1 MMVKKKN
8 YSAPEVE
15 IEKFSIP
22 TSVMTVSSDLDNGVD
37 VDIPGG
43 DWEF

>member
-1 MMVKKKN
+1 MMKKKS
-8 YSAPEVE
+8 YSAPEVD

-22 TSVMTVSSDLDNGVD
+22 TSVMTLSSDLDNGVD
-37 VDIPGG
+37 VDIPCG

>member
-1 MMVKKKN
+1 MVKKKS
-8 YSAPEVE
+8 YSAPEVD
-15 IEKFSIP
+15 IEKFSIS
-22 TSVMTVSSDLDNGVD
+22 TSVMTLSSDLDNGVD